1 MSIKAY
7 FLRKIN
13 KNWEAKHIYD
23 SASCILVSII
33 KDPLIMSGVYYETQL
48 FILVFYVTNLI
59 CIKLKF
65 VTKSL
70 YVSNDFAFHTV
81 MI

>member
-1 MSIKAY
+1 
-7 FLRKIN
+7 
-13 KNWEAKHIYD
+13 
-23 SASCILVSII
+23 
-33 KDPLIMSGVYYETQL
+33 MSGVDYETQL
-48 FILVFYVTNLI
+48 LTFVYYVTNLI